1 MHDIDPLSTA
11 AAAERLRALPEATV
25 EPYGW
30 QEFKRRASGAT
41 WGVSH
46 TGTSSALGFKAAAAM
61 LLVCGAA
68 ALAAWIWS
76 QSAPPPSQAVDAG
89 TASSTGVE
97 TGAPAHPSDQMDP
110 RARAMEVWLA
120 RRPADPAMVRVGS
133 YAAVAG
139 LEDRIAQLDDLLTT
153 ARAEGVV
160 SANLSPLEKQRD
172 RLMGSLAQ
180 VRYAQTLVAASPP

>member
-11 AAAERLRALPEATV
+11 AAERLRALPEETV

-30 QEFKRRASGAT
+30 EEFRRRASSAA

-46 TGTSSALGFKAAAAM
+46 AGTSSALGFKAAAAM

-76 QSAPPPSQAVDAG
+76 QSALPPSRGLDAG
-89 TASSTGVE
+89 TSSPTEVASGE
-97 TGAPAHPSDQMDP
+97 PAHPSDQMDP
-110 RARAMEVWLA
+110 RAHAMEVWLA

-133 YAAVAG
+133 YAAVVG

-153 ARAEGVV
+153 ARAEGVG

-180 VRYAQTLVAASPP
+180 VRYAQTLAAASPP